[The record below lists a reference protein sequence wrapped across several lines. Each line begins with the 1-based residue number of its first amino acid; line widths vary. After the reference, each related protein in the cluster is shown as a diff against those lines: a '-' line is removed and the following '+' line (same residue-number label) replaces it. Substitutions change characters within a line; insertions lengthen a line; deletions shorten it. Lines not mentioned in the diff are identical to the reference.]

1 MYIPGREQK
10 LGLKTRFFNV
20 FRHLLKSEPLEEFLA
35 EKIQN
40 HPTDNFWAHLVP
52 SHYLYKKNSW
62 REAERHGI
70 KYHLDIS
77 DYTEHSIYF
86 GYLED
91 DFNELFEMAKGKK
104 VIIDVGVNVGS
115 TLLTFAKICPDGFVY
130 GFEPD
135 ENSILKAEKNLEM
148 NEFHNAAIIKKGLG
162 DQNIKGRLYNV
173 NDSNAGQNRFLNSAV
188 SNLIGE
194 LNYNEAEIIKLD
206 DFVQEQ
212 KLDRIDLIKIDV
224 EGYELKVLKGAEQSI
239 RKFSPVLFI
248 ELMDVNL
255 TLQGVNSKSLICF
268 LERLG
273 YEIYHA
279 RTKEIISSKDKTDYY
294 TCDIICKKR

>member
-86 GYLED
+86 GYLEN

-115 TLLTFAKICPDGFVY
+115 TLLNFAKICPDGFVF

-135 ENSILKAEKNLEM
+135 GKSISKAERNLKL
-148 NEFHNAAIIKKGLG
+148 NEFNNAAIIKKGLG
-162 DQNIKGRLYNV
+162 DQNVSARLYKV
-173 NDSNAGQNRFLNSAV
+173 NGGNAGQNRFLSPAV
-188 SNLIGE
+188 SKLIGE
-194 LNYNEAEIIKLD
+194 SNYDEAEVIKLD
-206 DFVQEQ
+206 DFVEE
-212 KLDRIDLIKIDV
+212 KGLDRIDLIKIDV
-224 EGYELKVLKGAEQSI
+224 EGFELNVLRGAEQSL

-248 ELMDVNL
+248 ELMDINL
-255 TLQGVNSKSLICF
+255 ALQGENSKSLICF

-279 RTKEIISSKDKTDYY
+279 RTKEIISSKDATDHYD
-294 TCDIICKKR
+294 CDIICKKR